1 MKQVY
6 LRQRSSRPFPF
17 PREAFSFPPFGLSD
31 LATLGLTTV
40 QSRKRK
46 VLSQKRKLGLELLY
60 LRDTCFRPYRTIIP
74 PAFSQR
80 RVKFPYQCIYS
91 WSAFIYNQ
99 LKCVNVKGM
108 HYGISPWLF
117 IFRSNYTSSKER
129 KNNRDFGHNFSQLGR
144 KKREKIK
151 L

>member
-17 PREAFSFPPFGLSD
+17 PREAFSFPRSGLSD

-60 LRDTCFRPYRTIIP
+60 LRYTCFRPYRTIIP
-74 PAFSQR
+74 FQEGKL
-80 RVKFPYQCIYS
+80 KFHACMYDNDIYMFVLLKVNERCRNCRGFLETRAKYYDATPNCILV
-91 WSAFIYNQ
+91 A
-99 LKCVNVKGM
+99 CVMVLHGN
-108 HYGISPWLF
+108 I
-117 IFRSNYTSSKER
+117 
-129 KNNRDFGHNFSQLGR
+129 
-144 KKREKIK
+144 
-151 L
+151 